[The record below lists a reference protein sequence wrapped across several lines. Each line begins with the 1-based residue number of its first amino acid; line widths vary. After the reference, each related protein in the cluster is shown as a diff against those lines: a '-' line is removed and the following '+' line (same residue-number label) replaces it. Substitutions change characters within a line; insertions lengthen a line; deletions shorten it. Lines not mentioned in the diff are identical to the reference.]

1 MKDKIRYMMSH
12 RWLMIMSLSF
22 IICLLSFSPARAQEE
37 EEEIVEAKHSV
48 TTNSFWAN
56 WFVQANFTASNFWGS
71 QENSAFKLKQVFK
84 DYRSQR
90 GMSIAVGK
98 WFTPGIGLRT
108 KMNGFWGRS
117 VISKDKE
124 TNKSNYWTLNE
135 QVLLNVTNMLMGYNE
150 ERVWNVIPYFG
161 GGIARNM
168 SYNCYSMGL
177 NIGLLNTI
185 RINKRWAANIDINY
199 GAYEPDFD
207 GFPEKGATQH
217 ALKNKDRVIN
227 FEVGLTYRLGNH
239 TWKGSTD
246 VEAMRAMSQGEIDAL
261 NAQLK
266 DAYEEIERLNKHAN
280 KQENEVENDTFL
292 NQE

>member
-1 MKDKIRYMMSH
+1 
-12 RWLMIMSLSF
+12 
-22 IICLLSFSPARAQEE
+22 
-37 EEEIVEAKHSV
+37 
-48 TTNSFWAN
+48 
-56 WFVQANFTASNFWGS
+56 
-71 QENSAFKLKQVFK
+71 
-84 DYRSQR
+84 
-90 GMSIAVGK
+90 
-98 WFTPGIGLRT
+98 
-108 KMNGFWGRS
+108 
-117 VISKDKE
+117 
-124 TNKSNYWTLNE
+124 
-135 QVLLNVTNMLMGYNE
+135 
-150 ERVWNVIPYFG
+150 
-161 GGIARNM
+161 
-168 SYNCYSMGL
+168 MGL

-266 DAYEEIERLNKHAN
+266 DAYEEIERLNKRAN